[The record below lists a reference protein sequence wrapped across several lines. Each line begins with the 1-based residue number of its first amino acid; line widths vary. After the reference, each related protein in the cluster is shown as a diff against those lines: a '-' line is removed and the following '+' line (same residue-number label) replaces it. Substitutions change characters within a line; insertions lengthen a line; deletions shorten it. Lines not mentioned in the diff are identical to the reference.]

1 MGPKTRPK
9 SVKKS
14 VKKYYFLDILFDRFS
29 IALGQPSFRG
39 RQLFDWIY
47 RKKVDDFTQMTDLPK
62 LFQEKLKGYSLH
74 PLKILNTNSSSS
86 KKTQKYLLT
95 TKKGMTIESVLM
107 RKKNRATIC
116 LSTQVG
122 CAVDCSFCATAKMG
136 FVKNLS
142 VGEIIDQYFQLEKL
156 SDTKITDLKATRKFC
171 EEQIKK
177 ENK

>member
-1 MGPKTRPK
+1 MKFSIMRSIDTKRYPSLIGQ
-9 SVKKS
+9 SVED
-14 VKKYYFLDILFDRFS
+14 LERFS

-107 RKKNRATIC
+107 RKKIV
-116 LSTQVG
+116 L
-122 CAVDCSFCATAKMG
+122 
-136 FVKNLS
+136 LS
-142 VGEIIDQYFQLEKL
+142 VSQLKWVVQWIVHFVL
-156 SDTKITDLKATRKFC
+156 LLKWDLLKIYQLVR
-171 EEQIKK
+171 
-177 ENK
+177 